1 MARSKTRNRKT
12 MKTFGFFMIL
22 WLVSILI
29 SFNIWKN
36 ASIEGMLK
44 MVLATQLAYIMY
56 KLTKEET
63 KD

>member
-1 MARSKTRNRKT
+1 
-12 MKTFGFFMIL
+12 MKTFGLFMIL
-22 WLVSILI
+22 WLISILI
-29 SFNIWKN
+29 SFNIWKET
-36 ASIEGMLK
+36 STSEMIK

>member
-1 MARSKTRNRKT
+1 

-22 WLVSILI
+22 WLISILI
-29 SFNIWKN
+29 SFSVWKN
-36 ASIEGMLK
+36 ASVEEMLK
-44 MVLATQLAYIMY
+44 MVLATQLTYIMY

>member
-1 MARSKTRNRKT
+1 

-36 ASIEGMLK
+36 VSVEEMLK